1 MTPLPRSFYDRHALT
16 VARAL
21 LGMRLVRHEPGQ
33 ERIAGRIV
41 ETEAYTG
48 LDDMASHGR
57 KKRTPRNLPM
67 WGPPGCAYVYLTHG
81 IHWMFNVV
89 VEGEDHPAAVLI
101 RAVEPLEGLTT
112 IAERRAGR
120 KPLHWTSGPGR
131 LTAAMGIT
139 GTLNRADISTPH
151 AGLWIEPDTEVADT
165 HICTGPRIGLG
176 KTPEPWLS
184 MPWRFWVAENS
195 HVSR

>member
-1 MTPLPRSFYDRHALT
+1 MTPLPRSFYDRHALE

-33 ERIAGRIV
+33 EQIVGRIV

-57 KKRTPRNLPM
+57 QKRTPRNLPM
-67 WGPPGCAYVYLTHG
+67 WGPPGYAYVYLTHG
-81 IHWMFNVV
+81 IHWMFNAV

-101 RAVEPLEGLTT
+101 RAIEPLEGVST
-112 IAERRAGR
+112 IAARRTGR
-120 KPLHWTSGPGR
+120 KPLEWTSGPGR
-131 LTAAMGIT
+131 LTAALNIT
-139 GTLNRADISTPH
+139 GALNRADISTPA
-151 AGLWIEPDTEVADT
+151 AGLWVEADTEVSDSVV
-165 HICTGPRIGLG
+165 CTGRRIGLG

-184 MPWRFWVAENS
+184 IPWRFWVNGNPF
-195 HVSR
+195 VSR